1 MTAPAL
7 TITEAEQ
14 AEAVPTAR
22 GGHPEL
28 GRITVS
34 DRVVEKIAAR
44 AALEVAEAGGAAPRI
59 LGRSVPA
66 AQQLGLRHTGLDSLP
81 KTSADTDAT
90 LTFLD
95 ITLSVRWPTS
105 IQQVTQA
112 VRTHVAQRVEE
123 LTGRAVAE
131 LNITVAA
138 LVRDLDPGRR
148 VQ

>member
-7 TITEAEQ
+7 TRNGTREAGGLP
-14 AEAVPTAR
+14 AAR

-28 GRITVS
+28 GRITVD

-44 AALEVAEAGGAAPRI
+44 AALEIPEAGGAAPRI

-66 AQQLGLRHTGLDSLP
+66 AQQLGLRRTSLDSLP
-81 KTSADTDAT
+81 KTSADTDVT

-95 ITLSVRWPTS
+95 ITLSVRWPAS
-105 IQQVTQA
+105 IQQVTHE
-112 VRTHVAQRVEE
+112 VRNHVAQRVEE

-131 LNITVAA
+131 VNITVAA
-138 LVRDLDPGRR
+138 LVRDLGPGRR